1 MSVQL
6 YTRLRKTTHQDQNYW
21 YFSHLLA
28 FFENINQEH
37 NLLPDCMPLDSL
49 LIYCYHVV
57 KIYIRLL
64 SLCCYCY
71 WQQYFIQINVKGKV
85 NENFLFKNSVS
96 LSLVEGNTLAHKL
109 RVITAVKLQL
119 NATYSQHLELKSVY
133 EKRQYIMGGKLFSS
147 KKMFEQ

>member
-1 MSVQL
+1 MNVSL
-6 YTRLRKTTHQDQNYW
+6 YTCLRKSTHRDQNCW
-21 YFSHLLA
+21 HFSLLLA

-57 KIYIRLL
+57 KIYVRLL
-64 SLCCYCY
+64 CLCCYCY
-71 WQQYFIQINVKGKV
+71 WQQYFVQINVKGKV
-85 NENFLFKNSVS
+85 NKNCSFNNSVS

-109 RVITAVKLQL
+109 RVIKAVKLQL
-119 NATYSQHLELKSVY
+119 NAIYAQHLALKLVH

-147 KKMFEQ
+147 KKMFEP